1 MTFNLTGSHGFIG
14 SYLCKYLTERGHRV
28 IKVKRDLSNLDTSQ
42 PYSVINLGAYGNH
55 SSQLDLNEMI
65 NVNVHQLVKLISLTK
80 DCIKFYNISTS
91 SVTLP
96 TQTGYSLT
104 KALGELLINK
114 QNHTR
119 YINIR
124 PYSIFGEGEAA
135 NRFIPTIIRCLNS
148 GEEMNLEEKPTH
160 DFIHVESFIEL
171 LLNGTKN
178 CGSGQSWTN
187 IEIVRFLEEISGK
200 KLKYKKVFGLRT
212 YDTNLW
218 VCPQKN
224 KLKIGLIEGLKK
236 TYDFYSK

>member
-1 MTFNLTGSHGFIG
+1 MTFNITGSNGFIG
-14 SYLCKYLTERGHRV
+14 GYLCKYLTERGHRI
-28 IKVKRDLSNLDTSQ
+28 IKVNRDLSNLDTSE
-42 PYSVINLGAYGNH
+42 PYSVINLAAYGNH
-55 SSQLDLNEMI
+55 SSQTCLKEMI
-65 NVNVHQLVKLISLTK
+65 NVNVHQLVKLIALTR

-114 QNHTR
+114 QNNTR

-124 PYSIFGEGEAA
+124 PYSIFGEGEAE
-135 NRFIPTIIRCLNS
+135 NRFIPTVIRCLNT
-148 GEEMNLEEKPTH
+148 GEEMNLEESPTH
-160 DFIHVESFIEL
+160 DFIYIESFIDL
-171 LLNGTKN
+171 LLKGVKN

-187 IEIVRFLEEISGK
+187 IEVVRFLEEISGK
-200 KLKYKKVFGLRT
+200 KLKYNKVFGLRP

-224 KLKIGLIEGLKK
+224 KLKIGFIEGLKK

>member
-1 MTFNLTGSHGFIG
+1 MSSFLVTGGSGFIG

-65 NVNVHQLVKLISLTK
+65 NVNVHQLVKLIALTK

-91 SVTLP
+91 SVTLH

-148 GEEMNLEEKPTH
+148 GEEMNLEEKPSH
-160 DFIHVESFIEL
+160 DWIHVEDFIRLMFAEV
-171 LLNGTKN
+171 KD
-178 CGSGQSWTN
+178 CGSGYSWTN
-187 IEIVRFLEEISGK
+187 LEIVRFLEEISHK
-200 KLKYKKVFGLRT
+200 KLNYKRVYGLRT
-212 YDTNLW
+212 YDTNHW
-218 VCPQKN
+218 VSPKKH
-224 KLKIGLIEGLKK
+224 KLTIGLIKGLKR
-236 TYDFYSK
+236 TYEHNT